1 MAGGKE
7 TGRQKMIGMMY
18 MVLTALLAL
27 NVSSAVL
34 EKFAII
40 DETLKELVDTSGASN
55 EAIVK
60 GIESST
66 VKNQKV
72 DEAKATAKKVRELT
86 KSTLTYMED
95 IKNKMKTGDDKLP
108 LKELVQD
115 THHADELMMNGE
127 DEAGKVS
134 LAQQYQAEL
143 DKYVKQLND
152 LTKPAKQFAK
162 ITKRAGEYKSF
173 VGAKKE
179 LLDQPYT
186 KFAFH
191 GTPTMG
197 AIAYVTQQQTEVLAY
212 EREALN
218 ELLKVTEG
226 DVFKADLLVAM
237 VRADSNCVV
246 AGTNYE
252 GDLFLS
258 AAASGGEDPIMF
270 KGSEKVEVKDV
281 EIRPGERIKMG
292 KIKFRASGSDFDEN
306 GVEKKSF
313 PVKIVLPNREKP
325 IEQIIK
331 YTVVK
336 PNVKF
341 ESATG
346 AIELYRECGN
356 IKNVSIPG
364 FTDLSAI
371 NLTCSPEEGKIIPQ
385 GSGAYAFLPLKGRMT
400 VKVKLGN
407 DEIFTQRFDAVPVPE
422 PQFVLRVQNQDV
434 DYKKGVAPS
443 ARVDVTIRL
452 PKAFTDQN
460 KKDSKYTVKSME
472 IFTPRSGIKS
482 VQGDQIKLSDY
493 GARGGDNFSIYSVE
507 VVRETFDGRKV
518 PVNFQFTPVAIPV
531 K

>member
-1 MAGGKE
+1 
-7 TGRQKMIGMMY
+7 MIGMMY

-40 DETLKELVDTSGASN
+40 DETLVALVETSIVSN
-55 EAIVK
+55 EEIVK
-60 GIESST
+60 GIEGST
-66 VKNQKV
+66 VSNAKV
-72 DEAKATAKKVRELT
+72 NEAKKTAKEVRELT
-86 KSTLTYMED
+86 KGVLAYMDD
-95 IKNKMKTGDDKLP
+95 IKKEMKTGDDKKP
-108 LKELVQD
+108 LKDLVQD
-115 THHADELMMNGE
+115 THHADELMMSGE
-127 DEAGKVS
+127 GESGKVS
-134 LAQQYQAEL
+134 MAQKYEEQL
-143 DKYVKQLND
+143 NKYVAKLNE
-152 LTKPAKQFAK
+152 LVKPTKPFAK

-173 VGAKKE
+173 SGPEVKKE
-179 LLDQPYT
+179 LLEQPYT

-237 VRADSNCVV
+237 VRAESNSVV

-252 GDLFLS
+252 GDLFL
-258 AAASGGEDPIMF
+258 AGAASGGEDPIMF

-292 KIKFRASGSDFDEN
+292 KIKFRAAGSDFDEN

-325 IEQIIK
+325 IEQVIK